1 MKKYFTTVKTKGVF
15 QNRETRETWSSNL
28 CSVSVSYDI
37 KKDKSNIKK
46 VYRQRSRTSDEW
58 IHPHFSKKSMR
69 DIQEKVKWNYET
81 FVLKENKLHRKKRQ
95 AQKAQKH
102 HLEEKCERCLCIN
115 RYCKSYKEL

>member
-1 MKKYFTTVKTKGVF
+1 MKKYFTTVKTKGLF
-15 QNRETRETWSSNL
+15 KNRETRETWSSNL

-69 DIQEKVKWNYET
+69 DIQEKSKWNYET
-81 FVLKENKLHRKKRQ
+81 FVLKENNSRRKK
-95 AQKAQKH
+95 AQKAKKRERKH
-102 HLEEKCERCLCIN
+102 HLEEKCERCLFIN
-115 RYCKSYKEL
+115 RYCKG